1 MENRKTASPISEY
14 HLNRH
19 RPDRPQFAVHDL
31 GDYLAEHREK
41 AARPHIHSFY
51 QLIWFRQGGG
61 RHVVDFQEHN
71 VADNAVFFI
80 AKNQVHCFD
89 SGTAYRGVL
98 LHFNEA
104 FLVGQENEMG
114 FFLKRSLFGNPYE
127 PPFCAVG
134 RETERLLGDYVSQIK
149 REFENGDAFGRE
161 ELLRSYLKAFLIQ
174 AQRAKNEA
182 RETDGGTPFAPGEK
196 RAQLVRFINLID
208 ENYAK
213 GLSVSEYAGQMA
225 VSPRTLS
232 DLTQLLLRKTPS
244 QMVQERTVLEA
255 QRLLVHSGLNVG
267 QIGYR
272 LGFDDPSYFVKYF
285 KKHAGVSPSAFRKSV
300 S

>member
-19 RPDRPQFAVHDL
+19 RP
-31 GDYLAEHREK
+31 
-41 AARPHIHSFY
+41 ARPHIHSFY
-51 QLIWFRQGGG
+51 QLIWFRKGGG
-61 RHVVDFQEHN
+61 RHVVDFRERN

-89 SGTAYRGVL
+89 NGTAYGGVP

-104 FLVGQENEMG
+104 FLVKNETD

-134 RETERLLGDYVSQIK
+134 RETERLL
-149 REFENGDAFGRE
+149 A
-161 ELLRSYLKAFLIQ
+161 
-174 AQRAKNEA
+174 
-182 RETDGGTPFAPGEK
+182 
-196 RAQLVRFINLID
+196 
-208 ENYAK
+208 
-213 GLSVSEYAGQMA
+213 
-225 VSPRTLS
+225 
-232 DLTQLLLRKTPS
+232 
-244 QMVQERTVLEA
+244 
-255 QRLLVHSGLNVG
+255 HSGLNVG